1 MGTRGCYFYRYRNLY
16 FVYFR
21 HYDSYPEGLG
31 VEMLQCLRLPHAIT
45 EKQQELEE
53 ILDELDGQS
62 LPQELDG
69 DDSLMIFDQR
79 SNSFGLDVEW
89 IYGIDLD
96 RNVFLVNGIPF
107 YSLECLPEPEDF
119 PEDVVNDFYD
129 NLACAPDCPPE
140 YKYKKPA
147 APVVD
152 DSDLKTYRSLACT
165 GSDAALSDLL
175 GINDTLSTNEQV
187 RVSVLEVMIGQY
199 IYFTKP
205 YPDISR
211 LTYEFEFISNP
222 NQLSDEDWLDVHS
235 LVSLAFVPQMFDAPS
250 MFVHPIEPS
259 REEFIWAREDIVIC
273 LATHLD
279 NERCL
284 QASMSRL
291 IKTILEQQDAPGD
304 YFGVAFSV
312 SHCAI
317 VKVVKDAYT
326 ATFSHTTALHFLPS
340 FFSESPSTPGIT
352 ALARLGY
359 RIDPALFVSVMKVW
373 RDRRHIYCTKPFAQR
388 INGAPP
394 SVNSAALPVDLWQE
408 IALYLDLRDVLVLGL
423 VSKLCREAASLVLRY
438 PHVLGHRL
446 VAVSKEMPRSPLR
459 AASFTAERAGTPTT
473 VVVGQGASH
482 ASQTKFV
489 YPLLYA
495 TSPITGFYISVSWLA

>member
-1 MGTRGCYFYRYRNLY
+1 M
-16 FVYFR
+16 
-21 HYDSYPEGLG
+21 
-31 VEMLQCLRLPHAIT
+31 
-45 EKQQELEE
+45 
-53 ILDELDGQS
+53 LDELDGQS
-62 LPQELDG
+62 LPQEFDG
-69 DDSLMIFDQR
+69 LIIFDQR
-79 SNSFGLDVEW
+79 PNYDKMDVSW
-89 IYGIDLD
+89 IYGIDLN
-96 RNVFLVNGIPF
+96 RNVFLVNGAPF

-119 PEDVVNDFYD
+119 PEDVVDDLYD
-129 NLACAPDCPPE
+129 NLACAPECPPE
-140 YKYKKPA
+140 YKYKRPA

-165 GSDAALSDLL
+165 GPDAAVSDLL

-187 RVSVLEVMIGQY
+187 RVSVLETMIGQC
-199 IYFTKP
+199 IYSTHS
-205 YPDISR
+205 DISQ
-211 LTYEFEFISNP
+211 LTYEFEFISNH
-222 NQLSDEDWLDVHS
+222 NQLTDEEWLAGCS
-235 LVSLAFVPQMFDAPS
+235 LVSLAFVPQMFDVPFIFA
-250 MFVHPIEPS
+250 HPTQPS
-259 REEFIWAREDIVIC
+259 RKEFIWAREDTVIC

-291 IKTILEQQDAPGD
+291 IKAILEQRDAPGD

-317 VKVVKDAYT
+317 VKVVKNAHT
-326 ATFSHTTALHFLPS
+326 ATFSHTAALQFLPS

-373 RDRRHIYCTKPFAQR
+373 RDRRHICYTKSFAQR

-394 SVNSAALPVDLWQE
+394 SVNSAALPVELWQE
-408 IALYLDLRDVLVLGL
+408 IAFYLGLRDVLVLGL
-423 VSKLCREAASLVLRY
+423 VSKLCREAASVVLRY

-473 VVVGQGASH
+473 VFVGQDASR
-482 ASQTKFV
+482 ASEIKFV

-495 TSPITGFYISVSWLA
+495 TSPDTGFDLPVSWAIKPDATGKTSAGKGGFSF

>member
-107 YSLECLPEPEDF
+107 YSLECFPEPEDF
-119 PEDVVNDFYD
+119 PEDVVNDLYD
-129 NLACAPDCPPE
+129 NLACAPECPPE

-147 APVVD
+147 APVID

-165 GSDAALSDLL
+165 GPDAALSDLL

-187 RVSVLEVMIGQY
+187 RVSVLEMMIAQC
-199 IYFTKP
+199 IYFTNP
-205 YPDISR
+205 HPDISR

-222 NQLSDEDWLDVHS
+222 NQLSDEEWLDGYF

-250 MFVHPIEPS
+250 MFHPIKPS
-259 REEFIWAREDIVIC
+259 RKEFIWAREDTVIC

-291 IKTILEQQDAPGD
+291 IKTILEQRDAPGD

-326 ATFSHTTALHFLPS
+326 ATFSHTTALQFLPS

-359 RIDPALFVSVMKVW
+359 RIDPALF
-373 RDRRHIYCTKPFAQR
+373 PFAQR

-394 SVNSAALPVDLWQE
+394 SVNSAALPVELWQE
-408 IALYLDLRDVLVLGL
+408 IALYLDLRDVLVLRL
-423 VSKLCREAASLVLRY
+423 VSKLCRQAASSVLRY

>member
-16 FVYFR
+16 FVYYR
-21 HYDSYPEGLG
+21 NSDSYPEGLG

-62 LPQELDG
+62 LPQEFDG
-69 DDSLMIFDQR
+69 DSLMIFDQR
-79 SNSFGLDVEW
+79 SNSFGLGVEW

-96 RNVFLVNGIPF
+96 RNVFLVNWVPF
-107 YSLECLPEPEDF
+107 YSLECFPEPEDF
-119 PEDVVNDFYD
+119 PEDVVNDLYD
-129 NLACAPDCPPE
+129 NLACAPECPPE

-147 APVVD
+147 APVID

-165 GSDAALSDLL
+165 GPDAALSDLL

-187 RVSVLEVMIGQY
+187 RVSVLEMMIAQC
-199 IYFTKP
+199 IYFTNP
-205 YPDISR
+205 HPDISR

-222 NQLSDEDWLDVHS
+222 NQLSDEEWLDGYF

-250 MFVHPIEPS
+250 MFHPIKPS
-259 REEFIWAREDIVIC
+259 RKEFIWAREDTVIC

-291 IKTILEQQDAPGD
+291 IKTILEQRDAPGD

-317 VKVVKDAYT
+317 VKVVKEAYT
-326 ATFSHTTALHFLPS
+326 ATFSHTTALQFLPS

-359 RIDPALFVSVMKVW
+359 RIDPTLFVSVVKVW
-373 RDRRHIYCTKPFAQR
+373 CDRRHIYCTKPFAQR

-394 SVNSAALPVDLWQE
+394 SVNSAALPVELWQE
-408 IALYLDLRDVLVLGL
+408 IALYLNLQGVLVLGL
-423 VSKLCREAASLVLRY
+423 VSKLCRQAASSVLRY

-482 ASQTKFV
+482 ASRTKFV

-495 TSPITGFYISVSWLA
+495 TSPGVGFNIPVSWLA